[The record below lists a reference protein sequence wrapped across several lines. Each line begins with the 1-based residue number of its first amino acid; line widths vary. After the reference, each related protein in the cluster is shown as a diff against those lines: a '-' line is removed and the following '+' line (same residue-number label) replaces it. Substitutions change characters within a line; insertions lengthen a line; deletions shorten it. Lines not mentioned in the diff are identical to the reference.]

1 MTILKPITIE
11 QFNKLFPKAKFS
23 SEFVDAINELFVQ
36 YAVVGE
42 RRAIALAQ
50 LAHESLG
57 FSVFVENLNYSKQG
71 LLTVFKKYFNE
82 RSAEQ
87 YARKPISI
95 ASRVYANRMGNGD
108 ESTLDGWKYRGR
120 GTVQLTGKQNYTQ
133 CSKDLYD
140 DLRLVDN
147 PDLVNSSARVMIEV
161 FCWFWM
167 KNNLNTVCDTQGL
180 IGVTK
185 RINGGINGLVDREK
199 YYKKIKGLL
208 DA

>member
-1 MTILKPITIE
+1 MTILNQITTE
-11 QFNKLFPKAKFS
+11 QFKKLFPNAEFS
-23 SEFVDAINELFVQ
+23 IEFVDSINELFIK
-36 YAVVGE
+36 YAIVGE
-42 RRAIALAQ
+42 RKIIALAQ
-50 LAHESLG
+50 LAHESMG

-71 LLTVFKKYFNE
+71 LLKVFKKYFNE
-82 RSAEQ
+82 KSAEQ

-120 GTVQLTGKQNYTQ
+120 GAVQLTGKQNYIQ
-133 CSKDLYD
+133 CSKDLYG
-140 DLRLVDN
+140 DLRLVDK

-161 FCWFWM
+161 FCWFWA
-167 KNNLNTVCDTQGL
+167 KNNLNTVCDAQGL

-185 RINGGINGLVDREK
+185 RINGGINGLADREN

>member
-1 MTILKPITIE
+1 MTTLNQITTE
-11 QFNKLFPKAKFS
+11 QFKKLFPNAEFS
-23 SEFVDAINELFVQ
+23 TEFVDAINEIFIK
-36 YAVVGE
+36 YAIVGE
-42 RRAIALAQ
+42 RKIIALAQ
-50 LAHESLG
+50 LAHESMG

-71 LLTVFKKYFNE
+71 LLKVFKKYFNE
-82 RSAEQ
+82 KSAEQ

-120 GTVQLTGKQNYTQ
+120 GPVQLTGKQNYTQ
-133 CSKDLYD
+133 CSKDLYG
-140 DLRLVDN
+140 DLRLVDK

-161 FCWFWM
+161 FCWFWA
-167 KNNLNTVCDTQGL
+167 KNNLNTVCDAQGL

-185 RINGGINGLVDREK
+185 RINGGINGLADREN